1 MYMLCYR
8 ILVNFFCSNAGSIS
22 LLFYVCMHVGIVL
35 VHDLTNRKS
44 HQNLRKWLAEILN
57 KDTLRSQGNG

>member
-1 MYMLCYR
+1 MYMLYYR
-8 ILVNFFCSNAGSIS
+8 ILVIFFASMQAVYPCFFLYLCI
-22 LLFYVCMHVGIVL
+22 GIVL